1 MNMHKKSSFQ
11 RGFTLIEL
19 LVSMTITIIIIGLL
33 VFVTRSA
40 FDTLSQG
47 NGNVSS
53 YQKANIALEQLA
65 TDLETLV
72 VREGNNFEW
81 LVAQR
86 GGGNAMANGYN
97 AFATNL
103 AFFTVAA
110 DRYDGDVTGNSGDVA
125 CVHYVIDFADHIG
138 AGDQKL
144 ILYRNIEEPNDTF
157 ANLLGTA
164 DLMTALGA
172 HPMAAENIVTDSIR
186 ELTVSFTV
194 EYSQINAATEV
205 ETTHI
210 TKIPVISTN
219 ANNAS
224 DFTIRGDGLIA
235 PAAASAA
242 SIRDGRV
249 ISIDINAQ
257 VISEDTEGLLNLGTV
272 PVEKVEKGIT
282 RFSKTISIPQLN

>member
-1 MNMHKKSSFQ
+1 
-11 RGFTLIEL
+11 
-19 LVSMTITIIIIGLL
+19 MTITIIIIGLL

-65 TDLETLV
+65 TDLESLV

-81 LVAQR
+81 LVAER
-86 GGGNAMANGYN
+86 GGGDAVANGYN

-110 DRYDGDVTGNSGDVA
+110 DRYDGDVVGNSGDVA
-125 CVHYVIDFADHIG
+125 CVHYGLGFIDPVG
-138 AGDQKL
+138 TGDQKL
-144 ILYRNIEEPNDTF
+144 ILYRNIFKPGRQSDTDTETNTF
-157 ANLLGTA
+157 DNLMGTGNQEDLLGTIE
-164 DLMTALGA
+164 DLPQSRSENVLQAVD
-172 HPMAAENIVTDSIR
+172 NIVTDSIR

-194 EYSQINAATEV
+194 EYSQINAETGLVATNV
-205 ETTHI
+205 A
-210 TKIPVISTN
+210 KIPVISTN
-219 ANNAS
+219 ANNVS

-257 VISEDTEGLLNLGTV
+257 VIAEDTEGLLNLGTV
-272 PVEKVEKGIT
+272 PTEKVEKEIT